1 MRAEK
6 QFLIK
11 EVRDQ
16 VAGSTYVLL
25 TDYTGLTVG
34 QFAELRKRLR
44 AAQAECHVVKNSVM
58 RLVLK
63 EAGLPSADGALAGM
77 TAMVIGKNKSDISA
91 AAKVLKN
98 FKKEFEKPKF
108 KLGVMNQ
115 QVLQPAEVEAI
126 ADLPGLDMLRAQLIG
141 LLQTPATRI
150 AVVLGAP
157 ASQIARVL
165 KAHAEKTRR
174 SGGGRGSRV
183 KQKPTVPRRRR
194 GFRARIVP
202 GLRRT
207 RRYRLKGHDHGSGPR
222 CISGKIEPVDGAG
235 SRATIKETGRE
246 MGRQR
251 RGTSR
256 GGGSSG
262 KRRRLRRRKRRR
274 RLTSC

>member
-16 VAGSTYVLL
+16 VTGSTYVLL

-34 QFAELRKRLR
+34 QFGELRKRLR
-44 AAQAECHVVKNSVM
+44 VAQAECHVIKNSVM

-63 EAGLPSADGALAGM
+63 EAGLPIADNALAGM
-77 TAMVIGKNKSDISA
+77 TAMVIGKNKSDIGA

-126 ADLPGLDMLRAQLIG
+126 ADLPGLDMLRAQFIG

-165 KAHAEKTRR
+165 KAHAEK
-174 SGGGRGSRV
+174 
-183 KQKPTVPRRRR
+183 QD
-194 GFRARIVP
+194 A
-202 GLRRT
+202 
-207 RRYRLKGHDHGSGPR
+207 
-222 CISGKIEPVDGAG
+222 PVVAGA
-235 SRATIKETGRE
+235 AV
-246 MGRQR
+246 
-251 RGTSR
+251 
-256 GGGSSG
+256 
-262 KRRRLRRRKRRR
+262 
-274 RLTSC
+274 

>member
-11 EVRDQ
+11 EVREQ

-44 AAQAECHVVKNSVM
+44 AAQAECHVIKNSVM

-63 EAGLPSADGALAGM
+63 EAGLPSADSALAGM

-98 FKKEFEKPKF
+98 FKREFEKPKF
-108 KLGVMNQ
+108 KLGLMNE
-115 QVLQPAEVEAI
+115 QVLRPAELEAI
-126 ADLPGLDMLRAQLIG
+126 ADLPGLDMLRAQFVG

-157 ASQIARVL
+157 ACQIARVL
-165 KAHAEKTRR
+165 KAHAEK
-174 SGGGRGSRV
+174 
-183 KQKPTVPRRRR
+183 KDVP
-194 GFRARIVP
+194 AVA
-202 GLRRT
+202 
-207 RRYRLKGHDHGSGPR
+207 
-222 CISGKIEPVDGAG
+222 GA
-235 SRATIKETGRE
+235 AT
-246 MGRQR
+246 
-251 RGTSR
+251 
-256 GGGSSG
+256 
-262 KRRRLRRRKRRR
+262 
-274 RLTSC
+274 

>member
-11 EVRDQ
+11 EVQDQ

-34 QFAELRKRLR
+34 HFAELRKRLR
-44 AAQAECHVVKNSVM
+44 AAQAECHVIKNSVM

-63 EAGLPSADGALAGM
+63 EAGLPSVDSALAGM

-126 ADLPGLDMLRAQLIG
+126 ADLPGLDMLRAQFIG

-165 KAHAEKTRR
+165 KAHAEKQDTPA
-174 SGGGRGSRV
+174 V
-183 KQKPTVPRRRR
+183 V
-194 GFRARIVP
+194 A
-202 GLRRT
+202 
-207 RRYRLKGHDHGSGPR
+207 
-222 CISGKIEPVDGAG
+222 GAL
-235 SRATIKETGRE
+235 S
-246 MGRQR
+246 
-251 RGTSR
+251 
-256 GGGSSG
+256 
-262 KRRRLRRRKRRR
+262 
-274 RLTSC
+274 

>member
-11 EVRDQ
+11 EVREQ

-44 AAQAECHVVKNSVM
+44 AAQAECHVVKNSIM

-63 EAGLPSADGALAGM
+63 EAGSPSADDVLAGM

-98 FKKEFEKPKF
+98 FKREFEKPKF

-115 QVLQPAEVEAI
+115 QVLQPAEVDAVAE
-126 ADLPGLDMLRAQLIG
+126 LPSLDTLRAQFVG
-141 LLQTPATRI
+141 LLQTPAQRI

-157 ASQIARVL
+157 ASQLARVIQ
-165 KAHAEKTRR
+165 AHADKE
-174 SGGGRGSRV
+174 V
-183 KQKPTVPRRRR
+183 APTTTV
-194 GFRARIVP
+194 A
-202 GLRRT
+202 
-207 RRYRLKGHDHGSGPR
+207 
-222 CISGKIEPVDGAG
+222 A
-235 SRATIKETGRE
+235 A
-246 MGRQR
+246 
-251 RGTSR
+251 
-256 GGGSSG
+256 
-262 KRRRLRRRKRRR
+262 
-274 RLTSC
+274 

>member
-25 TDYTGLTVG
+25 MDYTGLTVG
-34 QFAELRKRLR
+34 HFAELRKRLR
-44 AAQAECHVVKNSVM
+44 AAQAECHVIKNSVM

-63 EAGLPSADGALAGM
+63 EAGLPSADSVLAGM
-77 TAMVIGKNKSDISA
+77 TAMVIGKDKSDISI

-98 FKKEFEKPKF
+98 FKREFGKPKF
-108 KLGVMNQ
+108 KLGMMNQ

-126 ADLPGLDMLRAQLIG
+126 ADLPGLDMLRAQFIG

-165 KAHAEKTRR
+165 KAHAEK
-174 SGGGRGSRV
+174 
-183 KQKPTVPRRRR
+183 QD
-194 GFRARIVP
+194 A
-202 GLRRT
+202 
-207 RRYRLKGHDHGSGPR
+207 
-222 CISGKIEPVDGAG
+222 PVAAGA
-235 SRATIKETGRE
+235 AV
-246 MGRQR
+246 
-251 RGTSR
+251 
-256 GGGSSG
+256 
-262 KRRRLRRRKRRR
+262 
-274 RLTSC
+274 